1 MSPKLHIIA
10 FDIPYPADYGG
21 VIDIY
26 YKAKAL
32 HTLGV
37 KIHLHCFEYHRPPS
51 PQLEEVCEKVYYYPR
66 NVSSKLLF
74 HKLPYIVISR
84 QSDELIQNLEKNN
97 WPILIEGLH
106 CTWLLN
112 DKYWQNRKVI
122 VRTHNIEHEYYKHL
136 ARAEKNLFKKYYF
149 LNESTKLESYEPI
162 LAGSSGIAAI
172 TDSDK
177 EYFNKYHHQVKTIS
191 AFHGNNSVTSKPGTG
206 KFVLYHGNLSV
217 AENHQAAITLA
228 SMLGNKIDQLV
239 IAGNN
244 PRKELKD
251 LCKQYSNI
259 TLVANPTGT
268 EMDKLI
274 DTAHIH
280 LLITQQNTGLKLKLL
295 QALFKGRHCLVNK
308 LMVNGTGL
316 EDCVELIDPQL
327 KEEMIHRIEQ
337 TLQIE
342 FTEEQRKEREI
353 LLADYFDASSAQK
366 LMKMLFEPQ

>member
-26 YKAKAL
+26 YKVKSL
-32 HTLGV
+32 HALGV

-51 PQLEEVCEKVYYYPR
+51 PHLEEICEKIHYYPR

-84 QSDELIQNLEKNN
+84 QSEELIQNLEKNN
-97 WPILIEGLH
+97 WPILIEGIH

-112 DKYWQNRKVI
+112 DRYWQNRKLV
-122 VRTHNIEHEYYKHL
+122 VRTHNIEHEYYKQL

-162 LAGSSGIAAI
+162 LSASSGIAAI
-172 TDSDK
+172 TESDK

-191 AFHGNNSVTSKPGTG
+191 AFHGNNGVTSKPGKG

-217 AENHQAAITLA
+217 AENHQAAMILTNT
-228 SMLGNKIDQLV
+228 LGNKIDQLV
-239 IAGNN
+239 ISGNN
-244 PRKELKD
+244 PRKELRD
-251 LCKQYSNI
+251 LCKQYPNI
-259 TLVANPTGT
+259 TLIANPSSA
-268 EMDKLI
+268 EMNELI
-274 DTAHIH
+274 ESAHIH
-280 LLITQQNTGLKLKLL
+280 LLITNQNTGLKLKLL
-295 QALFKGRHCLVNK
+295 QALFKGRYCLVNK
-308 LMVNGTGL
+308 PMVSGTGL
-316 EDCVELIDPQL
+316 EDSVELIDPQN
-327 KEEMIHRIEQ
+327 KEELIAKIQEV
-337 TLQIE
+337 LQSE
-342 FTEEQRKEREI
+342 FTEEHRKEREI
-353 LLADYFDASSAQK
+353 LLAEYTDGVSAKK